1 MNMTNK
7 KINNNISS
15 RANTHSYDY
24 YIDNNIYNNYN
35 LNIKKNDYN
44 NDNFIHTLNYFNE
57 NEINNNNK
65 YQYKNAINNY
75 NSIFNNVKSK
85 TNKSSNNINNIQ
97 VNKYLK
103 DLSENASLEYNDDIM
118 KKTTPKQKN
127 KFNKKNPNNEIL
139 NDKIN
144 FNNINIG
151 INNNNFIIDNNK
163 K

>member
-1 MNMTNK
+1 MKNNSETNQK
-7 KINNNISS
+7 VLKETIAIF
-15 RANTHSYDY
+15 YP
-24 YIDNNIYNNYN
+24 
-35 LNIKKNDYN
+35 NDKLLAYPA
-44 NDNFIHTLNYFNE
+44 
-57 NEINNNNK
+57 
-65 YQYKNAINNY
+65 KNAINND
-75 NSIFNNVKSK
+75 NSMFNNVKSK

-151 INNNNFIIDNNK
+151 INNNNFIIDNNNK
-163 K
+163 GYKTYNNKIQ